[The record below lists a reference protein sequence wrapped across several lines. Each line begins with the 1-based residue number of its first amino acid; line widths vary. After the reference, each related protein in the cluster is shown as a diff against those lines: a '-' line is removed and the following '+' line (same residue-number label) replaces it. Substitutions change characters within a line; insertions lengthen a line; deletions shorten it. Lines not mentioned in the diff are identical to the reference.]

1 MKLVLFNEYRLGLLM
16 GDQVVDVSA
25 AVEGVMAHSPQEMME
40 AVIRDWSDFG
50 PRIKAEAVD
59 KEGVPVEQVRLRPPL
74 PRPGKILCAAVNY
87 LEFGQRRPADLDAFL
102 KSPEAVIGPGGTV
115 VLPPAEASIFHHE
128 AELGVVVGR
137 QASRVPR
144 DRAMDYV
151 FGYVNFIDVSA
162 RGLNPNGRTSHFLGK
177 CWDTFA
183 PMGPAIVTADEV
195 PDPHNLQVRLWVNGQ
210 LRHDFP
216 TSDMAHNI
224 PELIE
229 FMSGVVTLRPGDL
242 IATGTNHQGI
252 GPVQDGDTVVM
263 EVQGLGRL
271 TVNVQD
277 PLKRRWPHDIDREF
291 ARMVLGR

>member
-102 KSPEAVIGPGGTV
+102 KSPEAVIGPGDTV

-128 AELGVVVGR
+128 AELGVVMGR